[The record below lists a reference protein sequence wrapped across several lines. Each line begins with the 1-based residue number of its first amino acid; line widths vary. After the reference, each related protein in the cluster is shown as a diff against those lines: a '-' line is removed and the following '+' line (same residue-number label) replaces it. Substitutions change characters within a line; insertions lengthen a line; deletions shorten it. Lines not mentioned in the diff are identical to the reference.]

1 MKPLFLLAISAA
13 GLMTTACSN
22 EDSPLES
29 SSEVPV
35 SLFVEGVN
43 STSRST
49 TTDKFVTAFAA
60 EDKIGIFSTGLKADM
75 DNAEFTYVSGET
87 ALTGPSTYKFK
98 ADTQADFYAY
108 FPYSAEASAKEVVFT
123 TAADQTDATKFN
135 ACDFMT
141 AKQTI
146 AGDAIGNGAVTLNFK
161 HQMAFVEL
169 TFGTSLDTKVTA
181 VEMMLPQNTV
191 TLNATA
197 QTTSTSGDAV
207 TIKMYPQTDGQK
219 YWAIVAPQAFTPSND
234 ALFKITTNENKTY
247 SYKPGAEQTF
257 TANNIH
263 KYKLDIKDNS
273 TVFSVSSVT
282 ITAWNGADGQVV
294 NGDVTE
300 DKFKQTAPIGTNLL
314 TQVTNR
320 NTLTNNTPWGY
331 DKEGITEC
339 EAINSEIRFK
349 SVRTEWYKGLY
360 YYGGSTALLDPKKK
374 YKITFSGKSAGTNGI
389 QVVVAEKDTNNFY
402 LIGDSQESQNITNQG
417 LKLGTNDFV
426 DKTIYLDAGHY
437 ATGVSSSTVVG
448 TVNSQKRDFV
458 VCFQANSKDLNK
470 DIYIKNL
477 VIEEL

>member
-49 TTDKFVTAFAA
+49 TTDKFVTTFAA
-60 EDKIGIFSTGLKADM
+60 QDKIGIFSTGLKADM
-75 DNAEFTYVSGET
+75 SNAEFTYESGDA
-87 ALTGPSTYKFK
+87 ALTGPTSYKFK
-98 ADTQADFYAY
+98 ENTSADFYAY
-108 FPYSAEASAKEVVFT
+108 FPYSESASTKEVAFT
-123 TAADQTDATKFN
+123 TVADQTDATKFN

-146 AGDAIGNGAVTLNFK
+146 AGDAIGNGAVTLSFK

-169 TFGTSLDTKVTA
+169 TFGTTLNTKVTA

-207 TIKMYPQTDGQK
+207 TIKMYPQTTGQK
-219 YWAIVAPQAFTPSND
+219 YWAIVAPQAFTPSTD
-234 ALFKITTNENKTY
+234 ALFKITTSENKTY
-247 SYKPGAEQTF
+247 SYKPESVQTF

-282 ITAWNGADGQVV
+282 ITAWDGSGQTVD
-294 NGDVTE
+294 GDVTE

-314 TQVTNR
+314 IQVGNR
-320 NTLTNNTPWGY
+320 SALTNNTPWGY
-331 DKEGITEC
+331 DKVGITEC
-339 EAINSEIRFK
+339 QAINSEIRFK
-349 SVRTEWYKGLY
+349 SVMTDWYKGLY
-360 YYGGSTALLDPKKK
+360 YYGGSTALLDPAKK
-374 YKITFSGKSAGTNGI
+374 YKITFKARSAVETAGI
-389 QVVVAEKDTNNFY
+389 QIVVATKDKYLENDNFY
-402 LIGDSQESQNITNQG
+402 LIGTGEESQDVTMQSVTI
-417 LKLGTNDFV
+417 GTDDFMT
-426 DKTIYLDAGHY
+426 KTIYVDASKY
-437 ATGVSSSTVVG
+437 AIAVQTP
-448 TVNSQKRDFV
+448 QKVQNTTPRDFV
-458 VCFQANSKDLNK
+458 VCFQAKASNTDY
-470 DIYIKNL
+470 YIKDL